1 MNTPLRIALVVGAII
16 VAAVLGLVVGLS
28 GSVPTADYGFAVGF
42 LGFVLLAPL
51 VIARFVRRR
60 RALAL
65 LPAVS
70 GFFVLEFAI
79 GGLFYRNPRSDSVLL
94 DLAFI
99 YDARAMSIALLLAF
113 GGWLLLLAGY
123 ALATPIAA
131 WFRRIPQPTVSPSA
145 FVPTV
150 IVLLLI
156 GWIARAAMFSQGWYF
171 HIGDVPTTQSA
182 ARNLVVT
189 LANLPL
195 VAAALLGVQ
204 YYRGEASIRWLYW
217 AMIGMEVVWAVPSG
231 ERSRLIGLGV
241 LLLVVRYYMSQK
253 PLPRVG
259 VAVGVLAAVL
269 VIFPFGVAYR
279 EGDGTTYGYQE
290 DPVGRMGAAVGTLA
304 SGYAN
309 EPIDSVTNGVDQ
321 TLRRFAGITSLAV
334 MVEQGPGKYPA
345 EPGFALRSYA
355 SAVVPR
361 AVFPGKADPSRVAND
376 FGVRYRII
384 RPGNPSAVAMTTL
397 GDFWGTFGLL
407 GLGLG
412 MVLVGGALRGLDEY
426 FRDLRESPAMLAVYA
441 TALGA
446 FLVSF
451 ETTFAVGFLQT
462 VREGLVYLIVLG
474 SISVA
479 FAVVRSRP
487 RVARMA

>member
-1 MNTPLRIALVVGAII
+1 MDTRLRSGLVLGVAC
-16 VAAVLGLVVGLS
+16 AAVALGLLVGLS

-51 VIARFVRRR
+51 VIARFVRQH

-65 LPAVS
+65 LPTVS
-70 GFFVLEFAI
+70 GFFVLEFAV

-94 DLAFI
+94 DLAFV

-113 GGWLLLLAGY
+113 GGWLLLLVGY
-123 ALATPIAA
+123 AIAA
-131 WFRRIPQPTVSPSA
+131 PATGWFRRLPQPKVRPAA
-145 FVPTV
+145 FLPTLM
-150 IVLLLI
+150 ILMAI
-156 GWIARAAMFSQGWYF
+156 GWLARAAMFSQGWYF

-195 VAAALLGVQ
+195 IAAALLGVQ
-204 YYRGEASIRWLYW
+204 YYRGEASMRWLYW
-217 AMIGMEVVWAVPSG
+217 AVIAAEVVWAVPSG

-241 LLLVVRYYMSQK
+241 LILVVRYYVSPK
-253 PLPRVG
+253 PIPRVG
-259 VAVGVLAAVL
+259 AVLGVLAAILIV
-269 VIFPFGVAYR
+269 FPFGVAYR

-290 DPVGRMGAAVGTLA
+290 DPVGRMGAAVGALA
-304 SGYAN
+304 TGYVN
-309 EPIDSVTNGVDQ
+309 EPVSSVTNGVDQ

-334 MVEQGPGKYPA
+334 MVEQGVGKYPA
-345 EPGFALRSYA
+345 EPGWALRSYA

-376 FGVRYRII
+376 FGIRYAII
-384 RPGNPSAVAMTTL
+384 RPGNPSAVAMTQI

-407 GLGLG
+407 GLGVG
-412 MVLVGGALRGLDEY
+412 MVLVGAAIRALDEY
-426 FRDLRESPAMLAVYA
+426 FRDLRQNSAALAVYA
-441 TALGA
+441 TTLGA

-462 VREGLVYLIVLG
+462 LREGLVYLLVLG
-474 SISVA
+474 VTG
-479 FAVVRSRP
+479 AVLALLRP
-487 RVARMA
+487 GLRLAPAA